1 VSEYTPGSDPPG
13 SGPPGSGPPGP
24 DADLSTISYRAVG
37 PGLPVVTHSGEQFG
51 VVEHVL
57 EVPELDLFDGIVV
70 YTGTGLAAVHP
81 RAGGMSEAMARAE
94 MLRLGQRRG
103 WLRFVDADQV
113 AAITPGYVKC
123 TFGKSQVAL
132 LPEPEAAPVFHVDM
146 AREDR
151 VQRHALYGHLFGR
164 PHWKRQRD

>member
-1 VSEYTPGSDPPG
+1 MSGDASGSEEE
-13 SGPPGSGPPGP
+13 
-24 DADLSTISYRAVG
+24 LSTISYRAVG
-37 PGLPVVTHSGEQFG
+37 VGHPVVTHSGEQFG

-70 YTGTGLAAVHP
+70 YTGTGLAAIHP
-81 RAGGMSEAMARAE
+81 KDDALARAE
-94 MLRLGQRRG
+94 MLRVGQLRG

-123 TFGKSQVAL
+123 AFEQSQVAL
-132 LPEPEAAPVFHVDM
+132 LPVPDGPPVLHPDM

-151 VQRHALYGHLFGR
+151 AATHTWYGQWFGR
-164 PHWKRQRD
+164 PSFAGRARWIRKQN

>member
-1 VSEYTPGSDPPG
+1 VPEYAPGSDDR
-13 SGPPGSGPPGP
+13 PGP
-24 DADLSTISYRAVG
+24 DEELSTISYRAVG
-37 PGLPVVTHSGEQFG
+37 PGLPVVTRSGEQFG

-70 YTGTGLAAVHP
+70 YTGPGLGAIRPH
-81 RAGGMSEAMARAE
+81 GGPGGEALARAE
-94 MLRLGQRRG
+94 LLRLGHLRG

-123 TFGKSQVAL
+123 TFEQSRVAL
-132 LPEPEAAPVFHVDM
+132 LPVPEGAPVYHVDM
-146 AREDR
+146 ASQDGT
-151 VQRHALYGHLFGR
+151 ALHRLWGRTFGR

>member
-1 VSEYTPGSDPPG
+1 MDDSLDP
-13 SGPPGSGPPGP
+13 
-24 DADLSTISYRAVG
+24 DEEQSTISYRAVG
-37 PGLPVVTHSGEQFG
+37 LGHPVVTHSGEQFG

-70 YTGTGLAAVHP
+70 YTGTGFASANPRHERLA
-81 RAGGMSEAMARAE
+81 RFE
-94 MLRLGQRRG
+94 MLRIGQARG

-123 TFGKSQVAL
+123 TFEMSAVAD
-132 LPEPEAAPVFHVDM
+132 LPVPNGPPVLHPDM

-151 VQRHALYGHLFGR
+151 AATAALHPWWGHWFGR
-164 PHWKRQRD
+164 ARWVRK

>member
-1 VSEYTPGSDPPG
+1 M
-13 SGPPGSGPPGP
+13 
-24 DADLSTISYRAVG
+24 SYRAVST
-37 PGLPVVTHSGEQFG
+37 GLPVVTHSGEQFG

-81 RAGGMSEAMARAE
+81 KDEQWARHE
-94 MLRLGQRRG
+94 MLRVGQMRG

-123 TFGKSQVAL
+123 TFEMSDVAN
-132 LPEPEAAPVFHVDM
+132 LPVPNGPPVLHPDM

-151 VQRHALYGHLFGR
+151 AATAALHPWLGQWFGR
-164 PHWKRQRD
+164 PRWVRK

>member
-1 VSEYTPGSDPPG
+1 MDDSLDP
-13 SGPPGSGPPGP
+13 
-24 DADLSTISYRAVG
+24 DEEQSTISYRAVG
-37 PGLPVVTHSGEQFG
+37 LGLPVVTHSGEQFG

-70 YTGTGLAAVHP
+70 YTGTGFVAANMKHEKLA
-81 RAGGMSEAMARAE
+81 RFE
-94 MLRLGQRRG
+94 MLRIGQTRG

-123 TFGKSQVAL
+123 TFEMDQVAG
-132 LPEPEAAPVFHVDM
+132 LPVPDGPPVLHPDM

-151 VQRHALYGHLFGR
+151 VTSAMHNPFTGYYGQWFRR
-164 PHWKRQRD
+164 PRWLRK